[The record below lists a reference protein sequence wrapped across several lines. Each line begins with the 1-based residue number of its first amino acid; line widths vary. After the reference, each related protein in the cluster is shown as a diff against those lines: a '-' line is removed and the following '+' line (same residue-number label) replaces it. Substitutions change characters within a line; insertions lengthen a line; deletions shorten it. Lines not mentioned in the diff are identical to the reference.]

1 MENKVFVCSQ
11 LLNHQLSF
19 PLFHEL
25 ISRWY
30 PMAFDGAFTQW
41 RELKIRGVVESAKY
55 EPVPD
60 PNRETSLIRRLSAS
74 ARGSLHLRLGGEE
87 GFGFKYRNNNIQ
99 GAE

>member
-1 MENKVFVCSQ
+1 
-11 LLNHQLSF
+11 
-19 PLFHEL
+19 
-25 ISRWY
+25 
-30 PMAFDGAFTQW
+30 MAFDGAFTQW
-41 RELKIRGVVESAKY
+41 CELKIRAVVESAKY

-74 ARGSLHLRLGGEE
+74 ARGSLHLRLSGEE